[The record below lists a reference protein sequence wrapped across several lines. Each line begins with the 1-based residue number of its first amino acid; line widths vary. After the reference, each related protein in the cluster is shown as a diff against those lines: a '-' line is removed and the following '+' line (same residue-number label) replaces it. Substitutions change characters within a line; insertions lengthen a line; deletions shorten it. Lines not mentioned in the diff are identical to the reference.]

1 MSKVTSVLLLSGQ
14 RRGVGYMSVGGEDR
28 EEHVNERERRMSED
42 EEDIEDLSRL
52 LNIVADFLN
61 QLKDMAKEFI
71 DMFASSLDGSKLG
84 REVAEMYKSL
94 VEAGMPP
101 EKAMEFTEKFFN
113 AKLEASPKMSKLI
126 EQLQAAFSGLV
137 SGKKWKTPHV
147 IVEKSGGEF
156 KVKVEGEEEEQKEEA
171 EASKQEGGK
180 EESEA
185 G

>member
-1 MSKVTSVLLLSGQ
+1 MSKVTSILLLSGQ
-14 RRGVGYMSVGGEDR
+14 RRGVDYMSVGEENR
-28 EEHVNERERRMSED
+28 EEHVNEGERRMSED
-42 EEDIEDLSRL
+42 EEDIENLNRV

-61 QLKDMAKEFI
+61 QIKDMAKEFI

-126 EQLQAAFSGLV
+126 EQLQTAFSGLV

-147 IVEKSGGEF
+147 IVEKSGEEF
-156 KVKVEGEEEEQKEEA
+156 KVKVEGEEEEEQKE
-171 EASKQEGGK
+171 EASKQEGNR
-180 EESEA
+180 EEKEA